1 MGIRRAPHTPLRVF
15 VVFGTRP
22 EAIKLCPVILHMEGR
37 PAEFSV
43 VTCAT
48 AQHREMLDRVL
59 AAFEVKV
66 DYDLNIMRPNQTLSE
81 STSRIIASLDPVVWK
96 EKPDLILVQG
106 DTTTT
111 FCGALS
117 GFYHKVAVGHVEAG
131 LRTGDLWAPFPEEA
145 NRVLTTRL
153 ATLHFAPTE
162 AAAANLRGEGVNE
175 RSIFVTGN
183 PGIDAVL
190 WMRDRLAGGQAR
202 GFDWTGDPRR
212 KLIVVTAHRRESFG
226 QGFVRICEAISRLA
240 QREDVEI
247 VYPVHPN
254 PNVREHVESRLRGL
268 ANVHL
273 IEPLDYVPFVDLL
286 RRAYLLLTDS
296 GGVQE
301 EAPSLGKPVLV
312 LREKTERPEAVR
324 AGTVKL
330 VGTDADLIVRE
341 ASLLLDDASVYE
353 KMSRIHNPYG
363 DGTASKQIADAILS
377 ACGQRL

>member
-1 MGIRRAPHTPLRVF
+1 MRLRKAPDTPLRVF

-22 EAIKLCPVILHMEGR
+22 EAIKLCPVILHMQGR
-37 PAEFSV
+37 QEEFSV

-59 AAFEVKV
+59 AAFGVAV
-66 DYDLNIMRPNQTLSE
+66 DHDLNIMRPNQTLSE
-81 STSRIIASLDPVVWK
+81 STSRMIAALDPVVRR

-111 FCGALS
+111 FCGALA
-117 GFYHKVAVGHVEAG
+117 GFYHKAPVGHVEAG

-153 ATLHFAPTE
+153 ASLHFAPTE
-162 AAAANLRGEGVNE
+162 ASAANLRSEGVDE
-175 RSIFVTGN
+175 RRVFVTGN

-190 WMRDRLAGGQAR
+190 WMRDRLAAGQAS
-202 GFDWTGDPRR
+202 GFDWRGDPRR

-240 QREDVEI
+240 RRDDVEI

-254 PNVREHVESRLRGL
+254 PNVREQVETRLRGL
-268 ANVHL
+268 PNVHL
-273 IEPLDYVPFVDLL
+273 IGPLDYVPFVDLL

-330 VGTDADLIVRE
+330 VGTDTELIVDE
-341 ASLLLDDASVYE
+341 ASRLLDDSGVYE
-353 KMSRIHNPYG
+353 RMSRTHNPYG
-363 DGTASKQIADAILS
+363 DGTASRQISDAILS
-377 ACGQRL
+377 AFG

>member
-1 MGIRRAPHTPLRVF
+1 MGLRKAPHTPLRVF

-22 EAIKLCPVILHMEGR
+22 EAIKLCPVILHMQGR
-37 PAEFSV
+37 PKEFSV

-59 AAFEVKV
+59 AAFEVRV
-66 DYDLNIMRPNQTLSE
+66 DHDLNIMRPNQSLSE
-81 STSRIIASLDPVVWK
+81 STSRIIASLDPVVRK

-111 FCGALS
+111 FCGALA

-145 NRVLTTRL
+145 NRVLTSRL
-153 ATLHFAPTE
+153 ASLHFAPTE
-162 AAAANLRGEGVNE
+162 AAAANLRREGVDE
-175 RSIFVTGN
+175 SSVFVTGN

-190 WMRDRLAGGQAR
+190 WIRDRLASGQAR
-202 GFDWTGDPRR
+202 GFDWTGDPAK

-226 QGFVRICEAISRLA
+226 QGFVRICDAITRLA
-240 QREDVEI
+240 KREDVEI

-254 PNVREHVESRLRGL
+254 PNVREHVEARLRGL

-330 VGTDADLIVRE
+330 VGTDADLILRE
-341 ASLLLDDASVYE
+341 ASLLLDDANVYG

-377 ACGQRL
+377 ACGQPV